1 MKSVFRPRWLS
12 ILAIAALSFAGIR
25 LAAGWLLPGAHERLV
40 QQYCQQISAM
50 PEDRATRFVVHLAE
64 NNAQWAEVIVAA
76 TADLRPAVVST
87 AERELRSLVLR
98 LSRSPAEETSSAAA
112 HLARALAIT
121 APHLAPDR
129 RILAT
134 SLASELLTWPLD
146 GRLVDAGQFIAD
158 CEAVL
163 LLPVSE
169 PIEIRV
175 AAAPPAPQEFSAPSQ
190 VLEPPLSEPQPQL
203 PPVIQSPSV
212 VQPPPV
218 VLTTEPVPPLA
229 PPPSPNEPQR
239 FVPGRSIRISDD

>member
-175 AAAPPAPQEFSAPSQ
+175 AAAPPAQEFSAPSQ
-190 VLEPPLSEPQPQL
+190 VQL